1 MKFPTYSE
9 SAARY
14 ALRTLPRLGME
25 EYATF
30 VDQLLTQADPA
41 KVARQKALEEQITT
55 PFRLDPAADAPEAP
69 LSEAMAQIRALWEAN
84 RATCGWFVRG
94 DFMPATPAEGALC
107 LGWVKMH
114 GDRDSYVMARK
125 LEKCL

>member
-14 ALRTLPRLGME
+14 ALRTLPRLGMD
-25 EYATF
+25 EYAAF
-30 VDQLLTQADPA
+30 VDQLLTQADPE
-41 KVARQKALEEQITT
+41 KVARQKALEEQITR
-55 PFRLDPAADAPEAP
+55 PFRLDPAAGDPDAP
-69 LSEAMAQIRALWEAN
+69 LSDTMVRIRALWEAN